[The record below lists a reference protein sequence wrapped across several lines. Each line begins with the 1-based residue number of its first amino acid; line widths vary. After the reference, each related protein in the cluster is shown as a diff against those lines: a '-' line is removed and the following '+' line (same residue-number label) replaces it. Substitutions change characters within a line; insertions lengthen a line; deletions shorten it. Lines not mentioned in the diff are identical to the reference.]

1 MDLQIDKAKKNKTEL
16 IIENRVPL
24 HQEDGTFIFF
34 MTNDYE
40 TIDKKLYSIGC
51 REPELNDFIED
62 INTPYNIKKKM
73 KDLQTCWSL
82 VQGKQDFLYY
92 YDFVKDKIYKIN
104 IRTLTQD
111 GKTTATFYMF
121 VSVINEKIDTI
132 NFLVKNGYDLSLY
145 HGYGFTDFMF
155 ACLLGKYK
163 SAKTLLELGSDV
175 NAKDINNCT
184 ALMHAIRRKVDIK
197 IIELIL
203 SKSDL
208 NINDKD
214 IYGRTALHIAIKY
227 KNYDAF
233 KILIEKGANVNEID
247 YSGHSILMYSIYIN
261 EFSMAV
267 NLIRHG
273 AKVNYQD
280 KTGCTPLM
288 LASYYGDMILVER
301 LLEAGASND
310 FKDNN
315 NLTAFIYA
323 AKANKTRILQILLDR
338 IHISENEYTEALQQ
352 SVKLDNKKIVSLLID
367 KSSNSLGMSYLALI
381 AACFIDNPN
390 ILKMCIEEKKC
401 DPNIGLICGMSPL
414 SIAIISNATKVVKQL
429 IALNVDINKADEDGT
444 TPLMY
449 AASKNNP
456 EITAIL
462 LKNGADINAKDK
474 NGKTFDDYEKKVDKR
489 NLLEI
494 IDKRLKE
501 NHLKEYIELHEDISI
516 PQDIHTFGEC
526 FYWYK
531 QRYFKHNPKNKE
543 KDIYKAG
550 GFKKQYFSFVQKKIN
565 ENPYFRPD
573 DKYYVIRIAKGLML
587 NLEETEFF
595 LHCSGYTFS
604 DRNKKDKVIKELLQQ
619 GVQNIYIWDE
629 RIREVSGDNFFPA
642 LIENDDEYLEDMEM
656 MKKLKKVAL

>member
-233 KILIEKGANVNEID
+233 KVLIEKGANVNEID

-288 LASYYGDMILVER
+288 LASYYGDLILVER
-301 LLEAGASND
+301 LLKAGASND

-338 IHISENEYTEALQQ
+338 INIPENEYTEALHQ
-352 SVKLDNKKIVSLLID
+352 SIKLNNIKIVSLLID
-367 KSSNSLGMSYLALI
+367 KSSNSTGMSYLALM
-381 AACFIDNPN
+381 AACSADNPN

-401 DPNIGLICGMSPL
+401 DPNADMICEMTPL
-414 SIAIISNATKVVKQL
+414 SIAICSNALKAVEQL
-429 IALNVDINKADEDGT
+429 ITLNVDINKADEDGV

-449 AASKNNP
+449 AACKNNQK
-456 EITAIL
+456 ITTIL
-462 LKNGADINAKDK
+462 LQNGADINAKDK
-474 NGKTFDDYEKKVDKR
+474 TGKTFIDYVKIFDKR

-494 IDKRLKE
+494 INNRLKA
-501 NHLKEYIELHEDISI
+501 NHPQVFLDLHEDSTF

-526 FYWYK
+526 FYWFK
-531 QRYFKHNPKNKE
+531 QRYFKNDPKKKE
-543 KDIYKAG
+543 KDIYKDG

-565 ENPYFRPD
+565 KNPYFRPD
-573 DKYYVIRIAKGLML
+573 DKYNIIRIAKGLKL
-587 NLEETEFF
+587 TLDETEIF
-595 LHCSGYTFS
+595 LHCSGYSFS
-604 DRNKKDKVIKELLQQ
+604 DRDKKDKIIKDLLKQKIY
-619 GVQNIYIWDE
+619 NIYIWDE
-629 RIREVSGDNFFPA
+629 RIRDGTGEDFFPA
-642 LIENDDEYLEDMEM
+642 FIETDEEYLDDMLM
-656 MKKLKKVAL
+656 MENLKKVAL

>member
-1 MDLQIDKAKKNKTEL
+1 MIRPNPKGISITEL

-24 HQEDGTFIFF
+24 HQEDGIYIYF

-40 TIDKKLYSIGC
+40 TIDKKLSSIGC
-51 REPELNDFIED
+51 REPELDDFIED
-62 INTPYNIKKKM
+62 TKIPYNIIKKM
-73 KDLQTCWSL
+73 KDLQTCWAL

-92 YDFVKDKIYKIN
+92 YDFGKDKIYKIN

-203 SKSDL
+203 SKNDL
-208 NINDKD
+208 IINDKD
-214 IYGRTALHIAIKY
+214 IYGRTSLHIAIKH
-227 KNYDAF
+227 KNFDAF
-233 KILIEKGANVNEID
+233 KLLIENGADVNAID

-267 NLIRHG
+267 DLIKHG

-288 LASYYGDMILVER
+288 LASYYGDLVLVER
-301 LLEAGASND
+301 LLEAGATNN

-323 AKANKTRILQILLDR
+323 AKANKPRIIQKLLDR
-338 IHISENEYTEALQQ
+338 INISENEYNEALHQ
-352 SVKLDNKKIVSLLID
+352 SIKLNNIKIVSLLID
-367 KSSNSLGMSYLALI
+367 KSSNSTGMSYLALM
-381 AACFIDNPN
+381 AACLADNPN

-401 DPNIGLICGMSPL
+401 EPNAGIICEMTPL
-414 SIAIISNATKVVKQL
+414 AIAICSNALKAVQQL
-429 IALNVDINKADEDGT
+429 ITLNVDINKADEDGI

-449 AASKNNP
+449 AACKNNQT
-456 EITAIL
+456 ITTIL
-462 LKNGADINAKDK
+462 LQNGADINAKDK
-474 NGKTFDDYEKKVDKR
+474 NGKTFVDYVKILDKR
-489 NLLEI
+489 SLLEI
-494 IDKRLKE
+494 IDNRLKA
-501 NHLKEYIELHEDISI
+501 NHPQDFFELHEDSTI

-526 FYWYK
+526 FYWFK
-531 QRYFKHNPKNKE
+531 QRYFKNNPKEKE
-543 KDIYKAG
+543 KNIYKDG
-550 GFKKQYFSFVQKKIN
+550 GLRKQYFSFVQKKIN
-565 ENPYFRPD
+565 KNPYFRPD
-573 DKYYVIRIAKGLML
+573 DKYNIIRIAKGLKL
-587 NLEETEFF
+587 TLGETEIF
-595 LHCSGYTFS
+595 LHCSGYSFS
-604 DRNKKDKVIKELLQQ
+604 DRNKKDKIIKELLKQ
-619 GVQNIYIWDE
+619 GIYEMWIWYE
-629 RIREVSGDNFFPA
+629 KILEATGENFFPK
-642 LIENDDEYLEDMEM
+642 EFETNEEYQEDMEM
-656 MKKLKKVAL
+656 MKELKKVAL

>member
-1 MDLQIDKAKKNKTEL
+1 MDLQIDKTKKNKTEL

-51 REPELNDFIED
+51 REPELDDFIED
-62 INTPYNIKKKM
+62 TKIPYNIIKKM

-92 YDFVKDKIYKIN
+92 YDFGKDKIYKIN

-214 IYGRTALHIAIKY
+214 VYGQTALHIAVKH
-227 KNYDAF
+227 KNFDAF
-233 KILIEKGANVNEID
+233 KLLIEKGADVNEID

-267 NLIRHG
+267 DLIKHG

-288 LASYYGDMILVER
+288 LASYYGDLVLVER
-301 LLEAGASND
+301 LLEAGATNN

-323 AKANKTRILQILLDR
+323 AKANKPRIIQKLLDR
-338 IHISENEYTEALQQ
+338 INISENEYNEALHQ
-352 SVKLDNKKIVSLLID
+352 SIKLNNIKIVSLLID
-367 KSSNSLGMSYLALI
+367 KSSNSTGMSYLALM
-381 AACFIDNPN
+381 AACLADNPN

-401 DPNIGLICGMSPL
+401 DPNAGIICEMTPL
-414 SIAIISNATKVVKQL
+414 AIAICSNALKAVQQL
-429 IALNVDINKADEDGT
+429 ITLNVDINKADEDGI

-449 AASKNNP
+449 AACKNNQT
-456 EITAIL
+456 ITTIL
-462 LKNGADINAKDK
+462 LQNGADINAKDK
-474 NGKTFDDYEKKVDKR
+474 NGKTFVDYVKILDKR
-489 NLLEI
+489 SLLEI
-494 IDKRLKE
+494 IDNRLKA
-501 NHLKEYIELHEDISI
+501 NHPQDFFELHEDSTI

-526 FYWYK
+526 FYWFK
-531 QRYFKHNPKNKE
+531 QRYFKNNPEQKE
-543 KDIYKAG
+543 KNIYKDG
-550 GFKKQYFSFVQKKIN
+550 GLRKQYFSFVQKKIN
-565 ENPYFRPD
+565 KNPYFRPD
-573 DKYYVIRIAKGLML
+573 DKYNIIRIAKGLKL
-587 NLEETEFF
+587 TLGETEIF
-595 LHCSGYTFS
+595 LHCSGYSFS
-604 DRNKKDKVIKELLQQ
+604 DRNKKDKIIKELLKQ
-619 GVQNIYIWDE
+619 GIYEMWIWYE
-629 RIREVSGDNFFPA
+629 KILEATGENFFPK
-642 LIENDDEYLEDMEM
+642 EFETNEEYQEDIAM
-656 MKKLKKVAL
+656 MNKS

>member
-1 MDLQIDKAKKNKTEL
+1 MDLQIDKTKKNKTEL

-24 HQEDGTFIFF
+24 HQDDGTFIYF

-51 REPELNDFIED
+51 REPELDDFIED
-62 INTPYNIKKKM
+62 TTIPYNIIKKM
-73 KDLQTCWSL
+73 KDLQTCWAL

-92 YDFVKDKIYKIN
+92 YDFEKEKIYKIN

-111 GKTTATFYMF
+111 GKTTTTFYMF
-121 VSVINEKIDTI
+121 VSIINEKTDTI
-132 NFLVKNGYDLSLY
+132 NYLVRNGYDLSLY
-145 HGYGFTDFMF
+145 HGYGYTDFML

-163 SAKTLLELGSDV
+163 SSKTLLELGSEV

-203 SKSDL
+203 SRSDL

-214 IYGRTALHIAIKY
+214 VYGRTALHIAVKH
-227 KNYDAF
+227 KNFDAF
-233 KILIEKGANVNEID
+233 KLLIEKGADVNEID

-267 NLIRHG
+267 DLIKHG

-288 LASYYGDMILVER
+288 LASYYGDLVLVER
-301 LLEAGASND
+301 LLKAGATNN

-315 NLTAFIYA
+315 NITAFIYA
-323 AKANKTRILQILLDR
+323 AKANKTRIIQKLLDR
-338 IHISENEYTEALQQ
+338 INISENEYNEALHQ
-352 SVKLDNKKIVSLLID
+352 SIKLNNIKIVSLLID
-367 KSSNSLGMSYLALI
+367 KSSNSTGMSYLALM
-381 AACFIDNPN
+381 AACLADNPN

-401 DPNIGLICGMSPL
+401 DPNVGIICEMTPL
-414 SIAIISNATKVVKQL
+414 SIAICSNALKAVQQL
-429 IALNVDINKADEDGT
+429 ITLNVDINKADEDGI

-449 AASKNNP
+449 AACKNNQT
-456 EITAIL
+456 ITTIL
-462 LKNGADINAKDK
+462 LQNGADINAKDK
-474 NGKTFDDYEKKVDKR
+474 NGKTFVDYVKILDKR

-494 IDKRLKE
+494 IDNRLKA
-501 NHLKEYIELHEDISI
+501 NHPQDFFELHEDSTI

-531 QRYFKHNPKNKE
+531 QRYLRKNPKKKD
-543 KDIYKAG
+543 KDISEDG
-550 GFKKQYFSFVQKKIN
+550 GLLKQYISFIQKKILK
-565 ENPYFRPD
+565 NPYFRPD
-573 DKYYVIRIAKGLML
+573 DKYNIIRIAKGLKL
-587 NLEETEFF
+587 TLDETEIF
-595 LHCSGYTFS
+595 LHCSGYSFS
-604 DRNKKDKVIKELLQQ
+604 DRDKKDKIIKDLLKQKIY
-619 GVQNIYIWDE
+619 NIYIWDE
-629 RIREVSGDNFFPA
+629 KIREVSGDTFFPA
-642 LIENDDEYLEDMEM
+642 KIEKNEEYQEDMAM
-656 MKKLKKVAL
+656 MNKS